1 MDRAAN
7 AYDDPAAVG
16 AWQRAAASRAGY
28 LAGPT
33 QRMLD
38 LAGLQPDSRVLV
50 VGGGTG
56 EDALAVAERSGPD
69 GQIVVTDVSVAMT
82 AMAAKALAGARTA
95 CCVAADAQ
103 ALSFASQSFDAVVS
117 RNALMFVPD
126 LARALAEI
134 RRVLRPGGRIAATVW
149 SSSARNPR
157 LADPLE
163 AARRMGARPG
173 PGAVYR
179 VALRLGSAVRLRSAL
194 RAAKFSDVSVERWPV
209 IARYQRLEE
218 AVAEAIDHAG
228 TRELLAM
235 LPAGSEGRLRRSLLR
250 RWTKLAGQDGAAVPG
265 EQLIASGR
273 LIV

>member
-1 MDRAAN
+1 MTTRPRWTRGSA
-7 AYDDPAAVG
+7 PP
-16 AWQRAAASRAGY
+16 RAGPAT

-56 EDALAVAERSGPD
+56 EDALAVAERGGRD
-69 GQIVVTDVSVAMT
+69 GQIIVTDVSVAM
-82 AMAAKALAGARTA
+82 MGRAAKVLAGARSA

-103 ALSFASQSFDAVVS
+103 HLSFASQSFDAVVA

-126 LARALAEI
+126 LARAVAEI
-134 RRVLRPGGRIAATVW
+134 RRVLRPGGRLAATVW
-149 SSSARNPR
+149 SSAVHNPR
-157 LADPLE
+157 LAEPLE
-163 AARRMGARPG
+163 AARRLGARPG

-179 VALRLGSAVRLRSAL
+179 VALRLGSTGRLPSAL
-194 RAAKFSDVSVERWPV
+194 RAARFSDVAVERWPV

-235 LPAGSEGRLRRSLLR
+235 LPAGSEERLRRSLLR
-250 RWTKLAGQDGAAVPG
+250 RWRKLAGPDGAAVPG
-265 EQLIASGR
+265 EQLVASAR
-273 LIV
+273 VIV